1 MSLGAISVGKQT
13 LSIDN
18 WGEKVNDGYFLHPLS
33 TFTLESPGRLS
44 IPLSLE
50 GREGLFHFPM
60 NLVLQSLTWA
70 PVIYSCRISHQ
81 NTTHIHSGFPPLPT
95 GHSLH
100 GGLGYSMGWQG
111 VVSSYVDFALL
122 TLWPLW
128 WVSLILSALTS
139 LCVE

>member
-50 GREGLFHFPM
+50 GREGFCHFPM
-60 NLVLQSLTWA
+60 NLVLQSLT
-70 PVIYSCRISHQ
+70 
-81 NTTHIHSGFPPLPT
+81 
-95 GHSLH
+95 
-100 GGLGYSMGWQG
+100 
-111 VVSSYVDFALL
+111 
-122 TLWPLW
+122 
-128 WVSLILSALTS
+128 
-139 LCVE
+139 